1 MNCPYRGYTMSK
13 VWQILPPAPAEFKEK
28 FPEQNPVVLQLLYNR
43 GLDTQGKIDEFF
55 NPDYETDIHDPFI
68 FQDMQKAVDRIF
80 QAVEKGE
87 KIVVHGDYD
96 ADGVSSS
103 ALMMTVLG
111 RLIEVFGEKDRLN
124 ELLSI
129 YIPHRE
135 KEGYGLKLPTVE
147 KLAKDKVNLLITVD
161 CGVANAAEVV
171 AATAAGIEVI
181 ITDHHQEPLIL
192 PKAFAIINPQ
202 LAREKYPFRPL
213 AGVGVAF
220 KVAQALAREAEK
232 RKPEENW
239 EGFVK
244 WLLDLV
250 AIGTVADVMPLLGEN
265 RTLVKYGLVV
275 LNKTPR
281 LGLQALL
288 FKAGIN
294 GNGKMSGAARDA
306 LPKKGLNAYSIAFQ
320 IAPRLNAA
328 GRMEHANTA
337 YGLLMATD
345 METAE
350 QLSDQI
356 QESNVARQSL
366 TETIVEQAQA
376 EFSRQA
382 AAGQKLLMVLGE
394 GWPTG
399 ILGLVSGKL
408 TDKFCRPSIV
418 ASVFDG
424 KVVASGRSV
433 AEFNIFR
440 ALQKVDK
447 YFANYGG
454 HPAACGFTL
463 KNNADFS
470 ALQAELQALAA
481 TELKTAD
488 LSPVLEIAAAVK
500 LDEISWGLLDELE
513 KMEPFGEE
521 NPRPVLAVTGVTVS
535 GVEKMGRDGAHLKI
549 LVKQDNGLVRKLI
562 GFSLTNG
569 FGNLQPGAKIDV
581 AVEVGVNEWNGN
593 RELQL
598 KIVDMKVSS

>member
-1 MNCPYRGYTMSK
+1 MSK